1 MSKATTTGKQSR
13 QSVRQDTYESL
24 KSMILTGKL
33 RPSERLSENR
43 LAERI
48 GVSRTPLREALM
60 KLEEEG
66 LVVGRRNIGYTVVDL
81 NIEAVCDLLVVR
93 EALDACAAELA
104 CKTATE
110 QDFERIREL
119 IAGMVEIRKGKLSRP
134 IDVARDLELGI
145 KIHKVIA
152 EATRNLALIK
162 MTEQVYQ
169 QLQLALWLEV
179 LWVDMEDTGLDEHR
193 AIAQAIFARDGNAA
207 AKAARRHV
215 QSSLQNMQKLHEVYR
230 YRSGLSESEASVE
243 TMAAR
248 PKRGRP
254 APKVTKSPT
263 KSLGR

>member
-1 MSKATTTGKQSR
+1 MSKAKIAAKPSR
-13 QSVRQDTYESL
+13 QSVRQETYERL

-66 LVVGRRNIGYTVVDL
+66 LVVGQRNIGYTVVDL

-110 QDFERIREL
+110 KDFERIREL
-119 IAGMVEIRKGKLSRP
+119 VAEMVEIHKVKKSRP

-145 KIHKVIA
+145 RIHKVIA
-152 EATRNLALIK
+152 EATRNVALIK
-162 MTEQVYQ
+162 TTEQIYQ

-179 LWVDMEDTGLDEHR
+179 LWVEIEHTGLEEHL
-193 AIAQAIFARDGNAA
+193 AIAQAIFARDGAAA
-207 AKAARRHV
+207 AKAARKHV
-215 QSSLQNMQKLHEVYR
+215 RSSLQNMTKLQEVYR
-230 YRSGLSESEASVE
+230 YRSGASEIATPNAASGR
-243 TMAAR
+243 AR
-248 PKRGRP
+248 GGL
-254 APKVTKSPT
+254 KVV
-263 KSLGR
+263 

>member
-1 MSKATTTGKQSR
+1 MSKAKIAGKPSR
-13 QSVRQDTYESL
+13 QSVRQETYERL

-66 LVVGRRNIGYTVVDL
+66 LVVGQRNIGYTVVDL

-110 QDFERIREL
+110 EDFERIRQL
-119 IAGMVEIRKGKLSRP
+119 IAEMVEIHKVKKSRP

-145 KIHKVIA
+145 RIHKVIA
-152 EATRNLALIK
+152 ESTRNVALIK
-162 MTEQVYQ
+162 TTEQIYQ

-179 LWVDMEDTGLDEHR
+179 LWVEIEDTGLDEHR
-193 AIAQAIFARDGNAA
+193 AIAQAIFARDGVAA
-207 AKAARRHV
+207 AKAARKHV
-215 QSSLQNMQKLHEVYR
+215 RSSLQNMTKLQEVYR
-230 YRSGLSESEASVE
+230 YRSRDSETATPSAVPRRARGGL
-243 TMAAR
+243 
-248 PKRGRP
+248 
-254 APKVTKSPT
+254 KVV
-263 KSLGR
+263 